1 VYLALIAR
9 ELRCIFNKESGTLK
23 QIQFQNKKL
32 AAEKLPA
39 VAAIASAATV
49 PASIS
54 TSISTPTASTAS
66 RTTIAAAATAA
77 TRALGL
83 RTRFIDDKVSA
94 AEILP
99 VKTGDRTLSL
109 FIVGDFDERKTA
121 RLTGETVTNQT
132 DCRRIHTSLS
142 EPVL

>member
-54 TSISTPTASTAS
+54 TPTASTAS

-94 AEILP
+94 AEILTI
-99 VKTGDRTLSL
+99 KTGYRTVSL